1 MKERNENL
9 TGIAVNTLV
18 EPESIGRIVPTNPA
32 EPVSFREIEQD
43 TILINPDMES
53 MESRG

>member
-1 MKERNENL
+1 MKKTNESL
-9 TGIAVNTLV
+9 KGIEVNTLV
-18 EPESIGRIVPTNPA
+18 EPESIGRIDPTNPTG
-32 EPVSFREIEQD
+32 PVSFREVEES